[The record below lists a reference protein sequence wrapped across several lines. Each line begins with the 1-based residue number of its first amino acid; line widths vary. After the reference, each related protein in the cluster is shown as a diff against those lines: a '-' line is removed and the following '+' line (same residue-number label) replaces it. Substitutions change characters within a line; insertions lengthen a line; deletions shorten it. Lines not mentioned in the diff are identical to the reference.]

1 MFQNYLKIA
10 WRNLRKHRMYAAIKI
25 GGFAC
30 SIAACILITLYIIH
44 EVSYD
49 KSYPDGERIYR
60 IIARFNNN
68 GKILK
73 GTSFQAPLS
82 KAIKAD
88 FPQVE
93 MAGRI
98 LPNSLFYGAGS
109 NQVNISDNP
118 TSIYEEG
125 FTYMDQELLDMLQ
138 LPMAFGKR
146 SEALAAPYTL
156 VMTKSKAEKYFPGKN
171 PIGKIVY
178 LNGDRSKPYTIKGV
192 IEDLP
197 STSHLKPFTFLL
209 TLNGV
214 VFYPGEQDNWGAT
227 NYPTYIKLRKGTD
240 VAQFEKMLT
249 KEILSKYVIP
259 NMQQAGNVRA
269 NEMEKN
275 LRLSLQPVKNI
286 HLYSADIQ
294 DYPQMQRGDIKF
306 VWLFGGIAT
315 FILLIACINFIN
327 LSTAKSAKRAKEVGL
342 RKVVGSYRSS
352 LITQFLAES
361 TLYSILSFLIGL
373 LLAWLLLP
381 LFNALSGKELGL
393 PWSSWQLLPIILC
406 SALFVGL
413 LAGLYPSF
421 YLSGFRPIAVL
432 KGELSHGTRNPF
444 LRNGL
449 VVFQFVTSI
458 MLIIGTLIINNQMNF
473 ILNKKIGFDK
483 DQVMILQGTSTLGNQ
498 LKVLKEELQKLPQ
511 VKSASVSDFLPVRM
525 EGVKRNGNTFW
536 KEGKTTEEA
545 GTGGQFWEIDEN
557 YLSTLGMK
565 LRAGRNFSKDM
576 ATDSQ
581 SVIINQK
588 LANDLGLKNPIGAR
602 ITNGRV
608 FTVIG
613 VLEDFNFESLKDEVD
628 GLCMALSNSPTM
640 LAVKINGK
648 DVSTAVQAIGLVWKK
663 FSPDQAMRYTFLDEG
678 YANMYSDVR
687 RTGNI
692 FTSFASLAIFIA
704 CLGLFGL
711 AAFTT
716 EQRTKE
722 IGIRKVL
729 GASVRGILQL
739 LTKDFLRLVF
749 VAIVIAS
756 PLAWWAMN
764 KWLQDF
770 AYRIEIQW
778 WVFAIAGLAAIVIAI
793 LTVSF
798 QAIKAALANPTKSLR
813 SE

>member
-10 WRNLRKHRMYAAIKI
+10 WRNLLKHRLYSAIKI

-44 EVSYD
+44 EISYD
-49 KSYPDGERIYR
+49 KSYPDGDRIYR
-60 IIARFNNN
+60 IVAQFNDN
-68 GKILK
+68 GKIMK
-73 GTSFQAPLS
+73 GVSFQAPFS
-82 KAIKAD
+82 KAVKAD

-93 MAGRI
+93 MVGRT

-109 NQVNISDNP
+109 NQLSIEGDP

-125 FTYMDQELLDMLQ
+125 FTYMDQELLNMLQ

-146 SEALAAPYTL
+146 SEALKDPYSL
-156 VMTKSKAEKYFPGKN
+156 VMTKSKAEKYFAGKN
-171 PIGKIVY
+171 PIGKTVY

-227 NYPTYIKLRKGTD
+227 NYPTYVKLREGTD
-240 VAQFEKMLT
+240 IAQFENILT
-249 KEILSKYVIP
+249 KEILRKYVIP
-259 NMQQAGNVRA
+259 NMREAGNVRA
-269 NEMEKN
+269 DIIEKN
-275 LRLSLQPVKNI
+275 VRLSLQPVKDI
-286 HLYSADIQ
+286 HLYSADIH
-294 DYPQMQRGDIKF
+294 DYPQMQKGDIKF
-306 VWLFGGIAT
+306 VWLFGGIAA

-327 LSTAKSAKRAKEVGL
+327 LSTAKSANRAKEVGL
-342 RKVVGSYRSS
+342 RKVVGSYRSG
-352 LITQFLAES
+352 LIAQFLAES

-373 LLAWLLLP
+373 LFAWLLLP
-381 LFNALSGKELGL
+381 LFNALSGKELDF

-413 LAGLYPSF
+413 IAGIYPSF

-432 KGELSHGTRNPF
+432 KGELSQGSRNPF

-473 ILNKKIGFDK
+473 ILNKKVGFDK
-483 DQVMILQGTSTLGNQ
+483 DQVMILQGTNTLGNQ
-498 LKVLKEELQKLPQ
+498 INVLKEELQKLPQ
-511 VKSASVSDFLPVRM
+511 VKIASVSDFLPVRL
-525 EGVKRNGNTFW
+525 EGVKRNGNSFW

-545 GTGGQFWEIDEN
+545 PAGGQFWEVDEN
-557 YLSTLGMK
+557 YLATLGMT
-565 LRAGRNFSKDM
+565 LLSGRNFDKDM
-576 ATDSQ
+576 VTDSQ
-581 SVIINQK
+581 AVIINQK
-588 LANDLGLKNPIGAR
+588 LAKDLGLKNPVGAR

-613 VLEDFNFESLKDEVD
+613 VVEDFNFESLKDEVE

-640 LAVKINGK
+640 LAVKVNGK
-648 DVSTAVQAIGLVWKK
+648 DMSTAVQAIGAVWKK

-678 YANMYSDVR
+678 YANMYMDVK

-692 FTSFASLAIFIA
+692 FTSFAALAIFIA

-729 GASVRGILQL
+729 GASVNGIVQL

-770 AYRIEIQW
+770 AYRIEIKW
-778 WVFAIAGLAAIVIAI
+778 WVFAIAGCAAIIIAI